1 VSHSLGA
8 LRWGAV
14 QAYLPR
20 TMPAFDSNL
29 LRTDLAKFVRAKV
42 AGADA
47 ADVDDIVQATLVELF
62 SAKNRPDQEE
72 ELRKYAF
79 GIARHKVAD
88 HFRQRR
94 RLQFDVP
101 ELAADDPGIEAE
113 DIRRWAEQSL
123 PDTKEAKKT
132 LDWMMREGEGEKLEA
147 IAAAE
152 KLPPPRVRQRVSR
165 LRKHLRDHWVKEL
178 ALVAALGVLA
188 FLVSRVVRKDDG
200 PIAKDPVPPS
210 KEQVARE
217 LVRETLSRCSKGEHQ
232 LCKDNLDQ
240 AERLDPSLLR
250 DPETAAAR
258 KAAVDALTPPAPTP
272 APTSS
277 DLSAP
282 PKDGR
287 LDSVPGPTPEKGD
300 AVKEDWMKA
309 ITPVPTTS
317 PTPVPTSMMKEAPSK
332 PTAPKSAA
340 TQVGDSFGGDIPM
353 PTKPQGKPQGKSLAP
368 KSAPK
373 K

>member
-1 VSHSLGA
+1 
-8 LRWGAV
+8 
-14 QAYLPR
+14 
-20 TMPAFDSNL
+20 MPAFDSNL

-188 FLVSRVVRKDDG
+188 FLLSRVARKDDG

-217 LVRETLSRCSKGEHQ
+217 LVRETLPRCAKGEHQ
-232 LCKDNLDQ
+232 LCKDNLDR
-240 AERLDPSLLR
+240 AERLDPSVLQQ
-250 DPETAAAR
+250 PEAAAAR
-258 KAAVDALTPPAPTP
+258 KAAVEALTPPVPTP
-272 APTSS
+272 APTTS
-277 DLSAP
+277 DFRAP
-282 PKDGR
+282 PTIKDGR
-287 LDSVPGPTPEKGD
+287 LDSVPGPTPVKGD
-300 AVKEDWMKA
+300 SVKPIA
-309 ITPVPTTS
+309 PVPTTM
-317 PTPVPTSMMKEAPSK
+317 PTPEPTSMMKNAPSK
-332 PTAPKSAA
+332 PPAPKSAPA
-340 TQVGDSFGGDIPM
+340 QVSDSLSDDIPM
-353 PTKPQGKPQGKSLAP
+353 PSKPEGKSLSP